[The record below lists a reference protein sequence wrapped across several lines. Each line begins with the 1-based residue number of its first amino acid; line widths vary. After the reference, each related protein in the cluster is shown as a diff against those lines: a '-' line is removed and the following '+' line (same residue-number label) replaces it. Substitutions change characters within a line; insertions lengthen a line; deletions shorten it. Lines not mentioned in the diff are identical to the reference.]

1 MKKTIVPLC
10 LVALLFS
17 GCDIF
22 DELERYY
29 DTHIIIEEK
38 AEMSVIPG
46 VFAERSSNENIV
58 LEFDEEVDSDI
69 LDLLR
74 LTDYTEAVPDELP
87 ESLPGVRFYVD
98 PDDDEQVIVDVSSID
113 CSNPRPVTLIYD
125 NGKEPV
131 LAHMMLVQDSSDEKI
146 LAGEKSY
153 SAVIS
158 DIHLNDARSKIYG
171 WSWFNRNQDALI
183 AYIDRL
189 IEDKE
194 HYRELI
200 LLGDVMDA
208 YVTPVPF
215 ATFAKPDGTVVTEKE
230 YFRLIAN
237 ANEAVIDKF
246 RELQEAGIKLIYVPG
261 NHDCAI
267 DAADVS
273 ELFGPDAVFVSD
285 VRGLGTYVPEYASE
299 IAMEHS
305 HRYDITCAPDMLS
318 NIGTDS
324 VTEENAFM
332 GAQYFVTRIAATHD
346 YLAKK
351 KDDNKGIVSLKDFGI
366 SEDQV
371 LSAANGNQLHSA
383 VRGGGSPSGGSDE
396 FNLFVMKTYWNVI
409 ALAKNFP
416 GFSTTA
422 IPTGVN
428 GLTKGYVASQYSYLG
443 ENPQPE
449 LYKSMY
455 LQSEWQK
462 RLELNNAPS
471 GFPFL
476 LGAVLCEVPNMDTHA
491 VSWIAER
498 DRSHRIFIWGHTHNP
513 LMMAERFDGS
523 SRGYIYANT
532 GAWVDDDVSRYDT
545 RSFVSLYYGMDGYIQ
560 VCVRQMGEDGSVRD
574 LYNPLWLKR

>member
-1 MKKTIVPLC
+1 MKKIFIPLC
-10 LVALLFS
+10 LAALLFS

-46 VFAERSSNENIV
+46 VLAERSSNENIV

-200 LLGDVMDA
+200 LLGDVMDT

-215 ATFAKPDGTVVTEKE
+215 ATFAKPDGTAVTEKE
-230 YFRLIAN
+230 YFRLIAD
-237 ANEAVIDKF
+237 ANKVIFDKF

-267 DAADVS
+267 DADDVK
-273 ELFGPDAVFVSD
+273 EIFGSDAIFVSD
-285 VRGLGTYVPEYASE
+285 VRGLGAYVPEFASE
-299 IAMEHS
+299 IIMEHG
-305 HRYDITCAPDMLS
+305 HRYDIACAPDMLS
-318 NIGTDS
+318 NIGIDG
-324 VTEENAFM
+324 VTKDNAFM

-346 YLAKK
+346 YLAKIT
-351 KDDNKGIVSLKDFGI
+351 DDSKGRFSLDDLGL
-366 SEDQV
+366 SEDLV
-371 LSAANGNQLHSA
+371 CRATK
-383 VRGGGSPSGGSDE
+383 GGISPSGSSDD
-396 FNLFVMKTYWNVI
+396 FNLLLMKAYWNVI
-409 ALAKNFP
+409 ALVKNFP
-416 GFSTTA
+416 GLETTA

-428 GLTKGYVASQYSYLG
+428 GLTKDYVASQYSYIG
-443 ENPQPE
+443 ENPDPE
-449 LYKSMY
+449 LYGSMY

-476 LGAVLCEVPNMDTHA
+476 LGAVLCEVPYMDAHA

-513 LMMAERFDGS
+513 MVMAERFDGS

-532 GAWVDDDVSRYDT
+532 GAWVDDGVSRYDT

-560 VCVRQMGEDGSVRD
+560 VCVRQMCEDGSVRD
-574 LYNPLWLKR
+574 LYSPLWLKR